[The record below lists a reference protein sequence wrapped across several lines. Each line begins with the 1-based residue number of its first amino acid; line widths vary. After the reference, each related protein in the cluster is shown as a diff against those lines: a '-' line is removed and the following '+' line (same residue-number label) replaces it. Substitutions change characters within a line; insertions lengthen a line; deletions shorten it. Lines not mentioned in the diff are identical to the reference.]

1 MELAKPKASCQQ
13 CFYDNTSHMVLC
25 DNPFTVSSQRARQL
39 IEDSAIVLMYAVTLG
54 EAVEQE
60 IDKLFMD
67 KEITRG
73 LALDSAVAVATANYT
88 KQLIDML
95 DEAGAD
101 KGYKAAWIMN
111 PGTGDWPSGQ
121 MANIAQAVH
130 AEQIGVSLLPSGML
144 MPRKTV
150 TGVIGGIYMNALN
163 MMIFPM
169 VFCSIVMGICSIGNA
184 KTTGKITGYSMIF
197 FLCTTAIASAVG
209 IIIPRLI
216 RLGKGVHFEMAT
228 SDIQATEMTSIL
240 DTIKNLIPSN
250 PVKAFAEGNMLQVL
264 VFAVVVGFTL
274 IAVGEKGQPLLN
286 VIDSLN
292 EVCLKV
298 ISTVMYFTPIGV
310 FCTIVP
316 VVEAN
321 GTKTIVSLA
330 TQLIILYVAFYG
342 FAIVV
347 YGGAV
352 KLIGKTSPVKFFKA
366 IMPAA
371 LNAFGTCS
379 SSATI
384 PISKR
389 CVEKELGVS
398 NQISSIAIPLGAT
411 VNMDAVSILMSF
423 MIMFFANACGINV
436 SISMMVI
443 ILLANVLLSVGTPGI
458 PGGAIASFA
467 ALATMAGL
475 PAGVMGVYISINTLC
490 DMGATCVNVIGD
502 MAGCVVLQ
510 EKIKLEEN

>member
-1 MELAKPKASCQQ
+1 MKEKKKLSLSVWIFIGMIVGILVGLCFLKKPEFTTDYLKPIGTIYINLLK
-13 CFYDNTSHMVLC
+13 FLVVPVVL
-25 DNPFTVSSQRARQL
+25 FS
-39 IEDSAIVLMYAVTLG
+39 
-54 EAVEQE
+54 
-60 IDKLFMD
+60 
-67 KEITRG
+67 ITDG
-73 LALDSAVAVATANYT
+73 V
-88 KQLIDML
+88 
-95 DEAGAD
+95 
-101 KGYKAAWIMN
+101 
-111 PGTGDWPSGQ
+111 
-121 MANIAQAVH
+121 
-130 AEQIGVSLLPSGML
+130 VSLKDLKRVGSVGL
-144 MPRKTV
+144 RTFV
-150 TGVIGGIYMNALN
+150 YYM
-163 MMIFPM
+163 F
-169 VFCSIVMGICSIGNA
+169 
-184 KTTGKITGYSMIF
+184 
-197 FLCTTAIASAVG
+197 TTAIAVVIGLVLANVFKGAFPLLQTTGLEYEAKESPSVMQVIVNIFPDNLLKPMVSADMLPVIVVAIFFGAGILAAGDDGIPVGGAVG
-209 IIIPRLI
+209 R
-216 RLGKGVHFEMAT
+216 M
-228 SDIQATEMTSIL
+228 
-240 DTIKNLIPSN
+240 N
-250 PVKAFAEGNMLQVL
+250 
-264 VFAVVVGFTL
+264 
-274 IAVGEKGQPLLN
+274 
-286 VIDSLN
+286 
-292 EVCLKV
+292 KV
-298 ISTVMYFTPIGV
+298 IMQIMMMIIKFTPIGV

-490 DMGATCVNVIGD
+490 DMGATCVNFISIGFLWKD
-502 MAGCVVLQ
+502 N
-510 EKIKLEEN
+510 ESSNKK

>member
-1 MELAKPKASCQQ
+1 M
-13 CFYDNTSHMVLC
+13 C
-25 DNPFTVSSQRARQL
+25 DK
-39 IEDSAIVLMYAVTLG
+39 MAVC
-54 EAVEQE
+54 E
-60 IDKLFMD
+60 
-67 KEITRG
+67 
-73 LALDSAVAVATANYT
+73 
-88 KQLIDML
+88 
-95 DEAGAD
+95 EAGRRYRDTCLLLCEKGEKREHMKKFYAWYQKHITGAIFTGLILGILTGLLLAD
-101 KGYKAAWIMN
+101 RFTPI
-111 PGTGDWPSGQ
+111 
-121 MANIAQAVH
+121 
-130 AEQIGVSLLPSGML
+130 L
-144 MPRKTV
+144 TV

-163 MMIFPM
+163 MMIFP
-169 VFCSIVMGICSIGNA
+169 ICSIGNA

-228 SDIQATEMTSIL
+228 SDIQATKMTSIL

>member
-1 MELAKPKASCQQ
+1 MKNFYQWYRKHITGAIFTGLILGILTGLFLAGR
-13 CFYDNTSHMVLC
+13 FEIILTTTSVLG
-25 DNPFTVSSQRARQL
+25 S
-39 IEDSAIVLMYAVTLG
+39 
-54 EAVEQE
+54 
-60 IDKLFMD
+60 
-67 KEITRG
+67 
-73 LALDSAVAVATANYT
+73 
-88 KQLIDML
+88 
-95 DEAGAD
+95 
-101 KGYKAAWIMN
+101 
-111 PGTGDWPSGQ
+111 
-121 MANIAQAVH
+121 
-130 AEQIGVSLLPSGML
+130 
-144 MPRKTV
+144 
-150 TGVIGGIYMNALN
+150 IYMNALN

-169 VFCSIVMGICSIGNA
+169 VFCSIVMGITGIGSA
-184 KTTGKITGYSMIF
+184 KTTGKITGAAMLF
-197 FLCTTAIASAVG
+197 FLATTVIASFVG
-209 IIIPRLI
+209 LVIPRMI
-216 RLGKGVHFEMAT
+216 HLGKGVSFEMAT
-228 SDIQATEMTSIL
+228 SDIQATKMNSIL
-240 DTIKNLIPSN
+240 DTVKELIPSN
-250 PVKAFAEGNMLQVL
+250 PVAAFAEGNMLQVL
-264 VFAVVVGFTL
+264 MFALIVGFTL
-274 IAVGEKGQPLLN
+274 IAIGEKGEPLLK
-286 VIDSLN
+286 VIDSCN

-321 GTKTIVSLA
+321 GTSTIVSLA

-342 FAIVV
+342 FAFIV

-352 KLIGKTSPVKFFKA
+352 KFLGKTSPFKFFHA

-384 PISKR
+384 PISKS
-389 CVEKELGVS
+389 CVENELGVS

-411 VNMDAVSILMSF
+411 VNMDAVSIVMSF
-423 MIMFFANACGINV
+423 MIMFFANACGVNV
-436 SISMMVI
+436 SVSMMII

-510 EKIKLEEN
+510 EKIDLK